1 MGVRR
6 LSVGRQAQAWNPWA
20 LYYNPDFIT
29 NISFGSLICNIR
41 WQDKVIEKGFFW
53 HSSKKKTAEGPAK
66 KMNAVQAATQTLES
80 SPHLAVQGSL
90 KLSPYFSFLP
100 HRPLGPSLDRSE
112 STRLKEPE
120 ERNLLVDREDTVQ
133 GPVES
138 ETNPRER
145 SHRQHRLPT
154 STLPARP
161 DMLNHRLNH
170 PVGYSSQVPWP
181 RTALRKAWEEAPPN
195 PPAAD
200 LFFNPA

>member
-6 LSVGRQAQAWNPWA
+6 LSAGRQAQAWNPWA

-41 WQDKVIEKGFFW
+41 WLDKVIEKGFFW
-53 HSSKKKTAEGPAK
+53 HSSKKKTAQGPAK
-66 KMNAVQAATQTLES
+66 KMNAVPAATQTLES

-100 HRPLGPSLDRSE
+100 HRPLGPSLDCSE

-120 ERNLLVDREDTVQ
+120 ERNWLVDREDIVQ

-145 SHRQHRLPT
+145 SHRQQTTDLHSPGQAGDAESPPEPSRRLQFP
-154 STLPARP
+154 SPMAP
-161 DMLNHRLNH
+161 DRSKEGMRR
-170 PVGYSSQVPWP
+170 SSP
-181 RTALRKAWEEAPPN
+181 
-195 PPAAD
+195 
-200 LFFNPA
+200 